1 MHGLRIVLL
10 SLAAALAGCA
20 GSPSSVAP
28 QAWLKPGAR
37 VTLPPPALAQ
47 PVAQQQLLTA
57 EVKGQRHSMLVLLN
71 ADGQRLTLV
80 GMSPLGIRL
89 FNLTYDRQ
97 GIHTEQLIK
106 VGELPPASQ
115 VLADIMLSYWPVNAW
130 RPLLPAGWRLEDRPE
145 VRRLYDERGAIV
157 SEIRYQLGEGRRDP
171 VSIAQ
176 SAFHYRISIQNLG
189 EAG

>member
-1 MHGLRIVLL
+1 MRGLRMMLL
-10 SLAAALAGCA
+10 MLATLLAGCA
-20 GSPSSVAP
+20 GSQDPTLP
-28 QAWLKPGAR
+28 QAWLKPGTR
-37 VTLPPPALAQ
+37 VALPSPVLEQ
-47 PVAQQQLLTA
+47 PISQQQLLTA

-71 ADGQRLTLV
+71 ADGRRLQLV

-115 VLADIMLSYWPVNAW
+115 VLADIMLSYWPAADW

-145 VRRLYDERGAIV
+145 VRRLYDDRGATI
-157 SEIRYQLGEGRRDP
+157 SEIRYQQANGQRNPL
-171 VSIAQ
+171 SITQ
-176 SAFHYRISIQNLG
+176 SAFHYRITIQNLG
-189 EAG
+189 SE

>member
-1 MHGLRIVLL
+1 MRGLRMVLL
-10 SLAAALAGCA
+10 MWIVVLAGCA
-20 GSPSSVAP
+20 GSQDPTLP
-28 QAWLKPGAR
+28 QAWLKPGTR

-47 PVAQQQLLTA
+47 PINQQQLLTA
-57 EVKGQRHSMLVLLN
+57 EVKGQQHSMLVLLN
-71 ADGQRLTLV
+71 ADGQHLQLV

-115 VLADIMLSYWPVNAW
+115 VLADIMLSYWPVKDW
-130 RPLLPAGWRLEDRPE
+130 QPLLPAGWRLEDQAL
-145 VRRLYDERGAIV
+145 VRRLYDEHGAVIN
-157 SEIRYQLGEGRRDP
+157 EIRYQQMDGRREP

-176 SAFHYRISIQNLG
+176 SAFHYRIIIQTLG
-189 EAG
+189 NE